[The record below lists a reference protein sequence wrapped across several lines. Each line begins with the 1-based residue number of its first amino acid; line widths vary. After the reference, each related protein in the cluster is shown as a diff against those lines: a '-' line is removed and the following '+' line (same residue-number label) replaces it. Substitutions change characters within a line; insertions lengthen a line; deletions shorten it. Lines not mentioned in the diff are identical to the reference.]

1 METGGHAMNV
11 PHRPAG
17 SEPYI
22 VAMANQADRANRP
35 TKFIVVAIVLILA
48 SLVYLLLGINSFVEG
63 NGRLERLTREQSTAE
78 RLIEDIN
85 RLNNRNPDLLRLYPP
100 GESLVP
106 NNLREA
112 AKKAFANNPNTE
124 TTPEFFSVGDVTT
137 EPLETTRGRL
147 NNNTIRVSIGQARQ
161 IPIEDIL
168 LFIQTALEDD
178 PSGLMFLSDLH
189 IRPTPRGW
197 QVISLEFR
205 RYSFNRNR

>member
-1 METGGHAMNV
+1 MNA

-22 VAMANQADRANRP
+22 VAMANQADRSNRP
-35 TKFIVVAIVLILA
+35 TKFIVVASALILA
-48 SLVYLLLGINSFVEG
+48 SLVYLLLGINAYAEG
-63 NGRLERLTREQSTAE
+63 NGRLDRLIREQRSAE
-78 RLIEDIN
+78 GLLENIE

-100 GESLVP
+100 GEIRIP
-106 NNLREA
+106 FYLREA
-112 AKKAFANNPNTE
+112 AAKAFDNNPDTE
-124 TTPEFFSVGDVTT
+124 TRPDYFNVGDVTST
-137 EPLETTRGRL
+137 PLETTRGRL
-147 NNNTIRVSIGQARQ
+147 NSNTIRVSIGQAQQ
-161 IPIEDIL
+161 IPIDDIL

>member
-1 METGGHAMNV
+1 MNT

-35 TKFIVVAIVLILA
+35 TKFIVVAVVLIFA
-48 SLVYLLLGINSFVEG
+48 SLVCPLFCVSSYAEG
-63 NGRLERLTREQSTAE
+63 NGRLERLSRDQRSAE
-78 RLIEDIN
+78 RLLEDIE
-85 RLNNRNPDLLRLYPP
+85 RLNNRNPNLLRLYPP
-100 GESLVP
+100 GEILMP

-112 AKKAFANNPNTE
+112 ARKAFEDNPDTE
-124 TTPEFFSVGDVTT
+124 TTPDFFSVGDVTT

-189 IRPTPRGW
+189 LRPTPRGW
-197 QVISLEFR
+197 QVLALEFR